1 MMVAAEHRQLM
12 PPRIPAFGKTMNQ
25 NYEVVAGA
33 AFGIMQAHV
42 ANICETVFDSELAL
56 RLQVDSFENELE
68 SRSQTV
74 MVAVILTYS
83 GLHQK
88 HGGIRKGED
97 HLVFCS

>member
-1 MMVAAEHRQLM
+1 MKE
-12 PPRIPAFGKTMNQ
+12 

-56 RLQVDSFENELE
+56 RLQGDSFENELE
-68 SRSQTV
+68 SRSRTV

-88 HGGIRKGED
+88 HQTRLVSRLIALVANVVRPQGRIRKGED
-97 HLVFCS
+97 HLVFCG